1 MKKFCLP
8 LVALLLLAFC
18 GCAPARASAP
28 ILATTRPVFDLTTAL
43 CVGTDLEVA
52 LLISENVSCLH
63 DYSLS
68 TSQMKDLENAQL
80 VIMSGAGLEDF
91 QADILSQCSFLCD
104 ASENVA
110 LLEAEDC
117 HEHEHEGHHHEHDA
131 HIWLSPA
138 NAKIMAENIC
148 KALISQF
155 PDQQAIF
162 SANLSLLLEDL
173 DALQAYAEAT
183 LKELS
188 CRQIITFHDGF
199 SYLAQA
205 FDLTILAAVEEESGS
220 EASAKELI
228 ELIEEVRHHELPAI
242 FNETNGSCSASA
254 IISRETGVKVYTLDM
269 CMGSGNYFEN
279 MYHNINTLKEAL
291 G

>member
-1 MKKFCLP
+1 MKKFCLL
-8 LVALLLLAFC
+8 LVALLLVAFF
-18 GCAPARASAP
+18 GCAPARTSAP

-43 CVGTDLEVA
+43 CVGTDLQVV
-52 LLISENVSCLH
+52 LLINENVSCLH

-68 TSQMKDLENAQL
+68 TTQMKDLENAQL

-91 QADILSQCSFLCD
+91 QADILSQCNSLCD

-131 HIWLSPA
+131 HIWLAPA

-148 KALISQF
+148 KGLVSQF

-162 SANLSLLLEDL
+162 SANLSLLLGDL
-173 DALQAYAEAT
+173 DALQAYGET
-183 LKELS
+183 VLKDLS
-188 CRQIITFHDGF
+188 CRELITFHDGF

-228 ELIEEVRHHELPAI
+228 ELIEEVRRHDLPAI

>member
-1 MKKFCLP
+1 MKKIC
-8 LVALLLLAFC
+8 LLLVLIVVLATC
-18 GCAPARASAP
+18 GCVPANDPAP
-28 ILATTRPVFDLTTAL
+28 ILATTRPVYSLTTAL
-43 CVGTDLEVA
+43 CADTGLEVG

-68 TSQMKDLENAQL
+68 TTQMKALENARMV
-80 VIMSGAGLEDF
+80 VISGAGLEDF
-91 QADILSQCSFLCD
+91 QADILSRCNILCD

-110 LLEAEDC
+110 LLETEQC

-138 NAKIMAENIC
+138 NAKVMAQNIC
-148 KALISQF
+148 NGLMEEF
-155 PDQQAIF
+155 PSCSDIF
-162 SANLSLLLEDL
+162 SKNLEQLLTRLDELQTYGQQTLED
-173 DALQAYAEAT
+173 
-183 LKELS
+183 LS

-199 SYLAQA
+199 AYLAQA

-220 EASAKELI
+220 EASARELI
-228 ELIEEVRHHELPAI
+228 ELIEEVRHHDLPAI
-242 FNETNGSCSASA
+242 FKETNGSASA
-254 IISRETGVKVYTLDM
+254 CGIIAAETGARVYTLDM
-269 CMGSGNYFEN
+269 CMGEGDYFEK